1 MFLVNIVATNN
12 VNTILAIAL
21 LYGYIV
27 LTMYLD
33 RSKTTVNGNTYH
45 RVLLRQSFRQDG
57 KVKHRTIANLSAC
70 SHEELQAIELAL
82 KHKHDLDSLRP
93 SNPGPLHLRQG
104 LSFGAVWALH
114 QLAQRL
120 GLSQALGSDRQGKLA
135 LWQVLARAIEPGSRL
150 SAVRLAGSHAACDV
164 LKLEPFNEDQ
174 LYPNLAWLAEN
185 QARIEQALFKQLHPH
200 GCPDL
205 FLYDVTSSYLEG
217 DHNALA
223 AWGYNRD
230 GKPGKKQIVIGLL
243 CDAQGRA
250 VSIEV
255 FVGNTADPKTV
266 GSQIQKVVARFGGK
280 GVTFVGDRGMLKG
293 PQIQA
298 LGQEHFHY
306 ITAISK
312 PQIEALLKKR
322 VFPLELFDT
331 TLAEVATFPDKVRYI
346 LRRNPQRALETQQVR
361 QSKQA
366 SLAKLVE
373 AKTSYLAQKPKA
385 RVKVALKA
393 VRARAAQLKIAEW
406 ISLKAQGRKLV
417 LTVDERALA
426 EAKKLDGCYVIKTD
440 LLGEWATTQV
450 VHDRYKDLALVEQN
464 FRTSKTVE
472 LELRP
477 VHVRLA
483 ASTRGHVLVVML
495 AHRLI
500 QELQQAWA
508 GENLTVE
515 EGINQLSSLCVTEVL
530 VDGTVKD
537 QLVPEGRHQVQ
548 RLLELAKVQMPKKLR
563 YTGSIV
569 ATRKQLKNSR
579 PKRCK

>member
-1 MFLVNIVATNN
+1 
-12 VNTILAIAL
+12 
-21 LYGYIV
+21 
-27 LTMYLD
+27 MYLD
-33 RSKTTVNGNTYH
+33 RSQTTTNGKTYH
-45 RVLLRQSFRQDG
+45 RVLLRQSFRQLG

-70 SHEELQAIELAL
+70 SQEELQAIELAF
-82 KHKHDLDSLRP
+82 KHKHDLDSLRRP
-93 SNPGPLHLRQG
+93 NPGPLHLRQG

-114 QLAQRL
+114 QLAQRT
-120 GLSQALGSDRQGKLA
+120 GLLKALGSDRQGKLA
-135 LWQVLARAIEPGSRL
+135 LWQVLARALEPGSRL

-164 LKLEPFNEDQ
+164 LELAPFNEDQ

-185 QARIEQALFKQLHPH
+185 QARIEQELFKQLHPH

-243 CDAQGRA
+243 CDGQGRA
-250 VSIEV
+250 LSIEV
-255 FVGNTADPKTV
+255 FVGNTGDPKTV

-293 PQIQA
+293 PQIQE
-298 LGQEHFHY
+298 LGQAHFHY

-312 PQIEALLKKR
+312 PQIESLLKQK
-322 VFPLELFDT
+322 VFPMELFDT
-331 TLAEVATFPDKVRYI
+331 TLSEVASIPEKVRYI

-366 SLAKLVE
+366 SLAKLLE
-373 AKTSYLAQKPKA
+373 EKNSYLAQKPRA
-385 RVKVALKA
+385 QVKVALKT
-393 VRARAAQLKIAEW
+393 VRARAAQLKIDEW
-406 ISLKAQGRKLV
+406 IRLQAQGRKLV
-417 LTVDERALA
+417 WTVDEPALA

-440 LLGEWATTQV
+440 LLGDWATTQV

-477 VHVRLA
+477 VHVRLES
-483 ASTRGHVLVVML
+483 STRGHVLVVML

-500 QELQQAWA
+500 QELQQCWA
-508 GENLTVE
+508 EENLTVQ

-530 VDGTVKD
+530 VNGNVKD
-537 QLVPEGRHQVQ
+537 QLVPEGRNQVK
-548 RLLELAKVQMPKKLR
+548 RLLQSAKVQLPKKLR

-569 ATRKQLKNSR
+569 ATRKKLKNSR